1 MLSVHLIGDCSL
13 PMRNR
18 SMNDII
24 RLLMRRV
31 ARRSIDLLVQLP
43 VRVMTHTSVLR
54 QARITYRIIS
64 SVQVRFLGL
73 HTVHRGCEITVG
85 CLNETHAR
93 FHERD
98 EEG

>member
-18 SMNDII
+18 PMNDII

-43 VRVMTHTSVLR
+43 VRVMTHPSELR

-64 SVQVRFLGL
+64 SVQVRFLAL
-73 HTVHRGCEITVG
+73 YTVHGGCEITVD